1 MLMDKAGKANEK
13 KKRSITRVI
22 IDVLVVNTL
31 LNLTAVLVISGL
43 FFYQQA
49 SSIYD
54 DLNKSIVGEASS
66 QIDSDLIKDM
76 ANTCIGVFKGI
87 DNPKEM
93 FKNDPEGYYAKF
105 AEIARSKKYIE
116 VQDKLKHLCSG
127 TQASEI
133 DIVIFFPNEEM
144 GIYIVDARDV
154 ELIKCGEFFDIERK
168 YFDEKSQAFKGFYSN
183 SRFFGKVWT
192 SGIPVYNDEQN
203 DFCVYMTADIPTSVI
218 NGRLSSFIVK
228 LALIS
233 LVISGG
239 ICIAITYALRH
250 EMVRPFKEIS
260 DLAASFVDNY
270 EKRSETGKSNVF
282 GEVDAGSITEMNTLL
297 MSMQT
302 MEKEMNGYLNELRT
316 ATAEKERISLELE
329 LASKIQTAMIP
340 SIFPPFPER
349 KEFSIYATMT
359 PAKEVGG
366 DFYDFYLI
374 DDDHLG
380 VVMADVAGKGIPA
393 ALLMMVSKI
402 IIKNY
407 ALMHNS
413 PADVLELVNNQLCS
427 NNQAD
432 MFVTAWVGILTISEG
447 KFIAASAGHEYPIIK
462 KGSGGFEMMK
472 DKHGFVLGGIEGS
485 KYKNYEFSLGRNDT
499 LFLYTDG
506 LPEATNTED
515 EMFGPDRIIKHL
527 NMTKNDIPEIILDH
541 MKNAV
546 KGFVGSAQ
554 QFDDL
559 TMLALQINE
568 ITKDKS

>member
-1 MLMDKAGKANEK
+1 
-13 KKRSITRVI
+13 
-22 IDVLVVNTL
+22 
-31 LNLTAVLVISGL
+31 
-43 FFYQQA
+43 
-49 SSIYD
+49 
-54 DLNKSIVGEASS
+54 
-66 QIDSDLIKDM
+66 
-76 ANTCIGVFKGI
+76 
-87 DNPKEM
+87 
-93 FKNDPEGYYAKF
+93 
-105 AEIARSKKYIE
+105 
-116 VQDKLKHLCSG
+116 
-127 TQASEI
+127 
-133 DIVIFFPNEEM
+133 
-144 GIYIVDARDV
+144 
-154 ELIKCGEFFDIERK
+154 
-168 YFDEKSQAFKGFYSN
+168 
-183 SRFFGKVWT
+183 
-192 SGIPVYNDEQN
+192 
-203 DFCVYMTADIPTSVI
+203 
-218 NGRLSSFIVK
+218 
-228 LALIS
+228 
-233 LVISGG
+233 
-239 ICIAITYALRH
+239 
-250 EMVRPFKEIS
+250 
-260 DLAASFVDNY
+260 
-270 EKRSETGKSNVF
+270 
-282 GEVDAGSITEMNTLL
+282 
-297 MSMQT
+297 
-302 MEKEMNGYLNELRT
+302 
-316 ATAEKERISLELE
+316 
-329 LASKIQTAMIP
+329 
-340 SIFPPFPER
+340 
-349 KEFSIYATMT
+349 
-359 PAKEVGG
+359 
-366 DFYDFYLI
+366 
-374 DDDHLG
+374 
-380 VVMADVAGKGIPA
+380 
-393 ALLMMVSKI
+393 MMVSKI